1 MMLTL
6 QLLLSI
12 ALGADVT
19 PTERSVPVRVHSA
32 DAEGA
37 FHPIAPGGSL
47 SFPTPGPGK
56 WRVEVRQRLSQST
69 QRANGSVA
77 VLGNGKHL
85 IMTIELKGPA
95 DSAAKTDDAQ
105 GGPISE
111 AERAAITV
119 PAAGAFTVLRA
130 AATGGSLLVRLSD
143 QAGPSPMPPKA
154 APVVAAKAAP
164 VVAAKPPPPAVKA
177 AAKKPAPAARARKRR
192 TDRLGLGAGASV
204 GLGLPARGSKPVG
217 YLSADVRYPVYKQL
231 VSVSGTVGWYGIG
244 VDESV
249 TIADPFLGHTTV
261 QSSWSTQVFPIIARG
276 LVHSPVQAGPLTPVA
291 GLGLGVFIAHRVEG
305 SYSTTQAGIGPELLI
320 GAEMPMEALG
330 KIGAEKL
337 SELGDIGAHLSWS
350 EARMFLGHQGS
361 DGMPVRETVANT
373 RLNLTWFYTF

>member
-69 QRANGSVA
+69 QRANGSLA

-85 IMTIELKGPA
+85 IMTIKLKGPA
-95 DSAAKTDDAQ
+95 DSAAKADDTQ

-111 AERAAITV
+111 AERATITV
-119 PAAGAFTVLRA
+119 PASGAFTVLRA

-143 QAGPSPMPPKA
+143 KAGPSPMPPKA
-154 APVVAAKAAP
+154 APVVAAK
-164 VVAAKPPPPAVKA
+164 PPPPVVKT
-177 AAKKPAPAARARKRR
+177 AAKKPVLVARTRKRR

-217 YLSADVRYPVYKQL
+217 YLSADVRYLVYKQL
-231 VSVSGTVGWYGIG
+231 VSVGGTVGWYGIG

-249 TIADPFLGHTTV
+249 TISDPFLGHTTV
-261 QSSWSTQVFPIIARG
+261 QSTWSTQVFPIIARG
-276 LVHSPVQAGPLTPVA
+276 LVHSPIKAGPLTPVA

-320 GAEMPMEALG
+320 GAELPMEALG

-350 EARMFLGHQGS
+350 EARMFMGHQGS